1 MQCKGVK
8 PGNVIIVRTIFDF
21 FLIFDLSQQSRKKTS
36 GGKLGLESG
45 SKILDHK
52 NVLLLL

>member
-1 MQCKGVK
+1 MK